1 MNVPPIMVVPVVN
14 ALQIQLFKY
23 HDNRDLVL
31 HIRQLT
37 KVYVIIG
44 KDIDNHK
51 LQYFPNSLKEK
62 ATNWFGRYETP
73 HPTRHGQRYNLPS

>member
-1 MNVPPIMVVPVVN
+1 MVVPVVN

-37 KVYVIIG
+37 KVYVTIG

-62 ATNWFGRYETP
+62 ATNWFGRYETN
-73 HPTRHGQRYNLPS
+73 TTWAKVQLAFITQFSE